1 MIADDRDPDESA
13 DPPPRRFRS
22 FVARPT
28 EVSPDGRQPD
38 LSSGDDDIPLLTEI
52 IEVRSD
58 RHRNADALLAAL
70 REEIDNEVSAW
81 LVNEL
86 PASVANASQQ
96 ILEELDSKARNTL
109 LPRLRTL
116 LEAQRHGS
124 EEAGDPPP
132 SL

>member
-1 MIADDRDPDESA
+1 MTVDSDQDGSIEMA
-13 DPPPRRFRS
+13 PRRFRS

-28 EVSPDGRQPD
+28 GALPAAVDSP
-38 LSSGDDDIPLLTEI
+38 LSGSEDDIPLLTEI
-52 IEVRSD
+52 IEVQTVP
-58 RHRNADALLAAL
+58 HQNFDALLAAL
-70 REEIDNEVSAW
+70 REEIDSAVSNW

-109 LPRLRTL
+109 LPRLRSL
-116 LEAQRHGS
+116 LEAQRGGTG
-124 EEAGDPPP
+124 EPGEPTP